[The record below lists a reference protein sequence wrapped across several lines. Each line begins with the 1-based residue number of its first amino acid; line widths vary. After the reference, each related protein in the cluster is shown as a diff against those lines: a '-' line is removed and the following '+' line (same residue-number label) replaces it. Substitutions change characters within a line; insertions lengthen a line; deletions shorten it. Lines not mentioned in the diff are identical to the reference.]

1 MILNR
6 QQKENLVIDLLNQ
19 GISFPQI
26 AKQAHVSFS
35 DIKRIRQKETGDDK
49 EIDEDAEKGKKA
61 KSIPCQAF
69 ELFLEGRSPVHVAID
84 LDLET
89 DRVMGILNDFLR
101 LQNMQK
107 VVTILKEHKNQL
119 APFVKL
125 FEELKRNNT
134 RVKDIRCAMNNINNI
149 KVLEQRKNKLKEEVH
164 SLKEERD
171 YLLDNM
177 GDIKRHVVEK
187 SISILMK

>member
-6 QQKENLVIDLLNQ
+6 QQKEKLVIDLLNQ
-19 GISFPQI
+19 GISVPQI
-26 AKQAHVSFS
+26 AKQAHVSFT

-49 EIDEDAEKGKKA
+49 EEDEDEEKGKKA
-61 KSIPCQAF
+61 RSIPCQAF
-69 ELFLEGRSPVHVAID
+69 ELFLEGRSPVQVAID

-89 DRVMGILNDFLR
+89 GKVMGILHDFLR

-134 RVKDIRCAMNNINNI
+134 RVKDIRYAMNNINNI
-149 KVLEQRKNKLKEEVH
+149 KVLEERKSKLKDEVH
-164 SLKEERD
+164 SLIEERD
-171 YLLDNM
+171 CLLENL
-177 GDIKRHVVEK
+177 GDIKRTY
-187 SISILMK
+187 S